1 MIVQLT
7 KFWLTNTVTQE
18 LISAYSLPDRKRT
31 SSVAGEVRR
40 YAGGRMRSVGVQGK
54 ASQWSVSLTELT
66 LTQVGTLESWMTQG
80 ITVFARDNHGVSMYG
95 TFYGVGIDEMRAIS
109 YQTSIYTVSI
119 DIERVD
125 VVEGV

>member
-18 LISAYSLPDRKRT
+18 LMSAYSLPDRKRA
-31 SSVAGEVRR
+31 SAVVGEVRR

-54 ASQWSVSLTELT
+54 ASTWQVSLTELT
-66 LTQVGTLESWMTQG
+66 LSQVGTLETWMSQG
-80 ITVFARDNHGVSMYG
+80 ITIFARDNHGVSMYG
-95 TFYGVGIDEMRAIS
+95 TFFDVGIDELRAIS
-109 YQTSIYTVSI
+109 YSTSVYTVSI
-119 DIERVD
+119 QIERVD